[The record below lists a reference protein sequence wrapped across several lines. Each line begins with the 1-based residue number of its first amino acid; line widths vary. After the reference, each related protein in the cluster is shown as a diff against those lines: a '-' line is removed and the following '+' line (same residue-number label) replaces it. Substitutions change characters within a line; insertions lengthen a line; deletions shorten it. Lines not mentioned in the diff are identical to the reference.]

1 MAGPVPVR
9 VVYAITGMVAG
20 VLAVA
25 VLLWARYAPKS
36 FVRAMVCL
44 RLMRVAPAADR
55 QALVTPA

>member
-1 MAGPVPVR
+1 MR